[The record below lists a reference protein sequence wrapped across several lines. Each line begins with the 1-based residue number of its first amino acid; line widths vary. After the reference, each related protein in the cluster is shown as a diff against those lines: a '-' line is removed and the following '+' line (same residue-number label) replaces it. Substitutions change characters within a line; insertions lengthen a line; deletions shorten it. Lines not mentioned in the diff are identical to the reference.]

1 MADLAQLQTRYQILE
16 ALRKENGVVSGG
28 ELAEKLGITRTAVW
42 KAVSSLQQEGYQIE
56 ALPQKGYRL
65 LECEVY
71 SGYEIQRRLN
81 TGTVG
86 HPLIFMEEIGSTN
99 DYVKELAAQGYPS
112 GTTVV
117 ARRQTG
123 GKGRL
128 GRTFVSPAEG
138 VYYTVL
144 LRPEAGVE
152 ALSLL
157 TILAAE
163 VSADTIEQLTGVR
176 PGVKWIND
184 LYLKDRK
191 ICGILTECSVEGES
205 GRVSYAAVGIGMNL
219 HQKETDFPPEL
230 RDKAGSVE
238 MLTGKHVPAA
248 DYAAA
253 ALKHFDRLFFEE
265 KFPENQNKILR
276 QYRQDLFFLGREVEV
291 RGISEQYPATALDID
306 AQGRLLVRDREGR
319 LHTLN
324 SGEISIRF

>member
-1 MADLAQLQTRYQILE
+1 
-16 ALRKENGVVSGG
+16 
-28 ELAEKLGITRTAVW
+28 
-42 KAVSSLQQEGYQIE
+42 
-56 ALPQKGYRL
+56 
-65 LECEVY
+65 
-71 SGYEIQRRLN
+71 
-81 TGTVG
+81 
-86 HPLIFMEEIGSTN
+86 
-99 DYVKELAAQGYPS
+99 
-112 GTTVV
+112 
-117 ARRQTG
+117 
-123 GKGRL
+123 
-128 GRTFVSPAEG
+128 
-138 VYYTVL
+138 
-144 LRPEAGVE
+144 
-152 ALSLL
+152 
-157 TILAAE
+157 
-163 VSADTIEQLTGVR
+163 
-176 PGVKWIND
+176 
-184 LYLKDRK
+184 
-191 ICGILTECSVEGES
+191 
-205 GRVSYAAVGIGMNL
+205 MNL